1 MNLCQYKHPEV
12 CYTHGTCPVCEVRDE
27 KNEEIEDRDKII
39 ATMTDEMRDLENRVR
54 ELENP

>member
-1 MNLCQYKHPEV
+1 MNICSDKHDEIAFEARR
-12 CYTHGTCPVCEVRDE
+12 CPICPL
-27 KNEEIEDRDKII
+27 IEDRDKII